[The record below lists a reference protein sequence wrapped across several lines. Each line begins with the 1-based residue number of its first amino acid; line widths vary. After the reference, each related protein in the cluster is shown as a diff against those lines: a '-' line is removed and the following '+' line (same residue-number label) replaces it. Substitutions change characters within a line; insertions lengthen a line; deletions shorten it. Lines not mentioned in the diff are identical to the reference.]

1 MGNQLTLSL
10 LNDATVSGDVHFY
23 DVCKVADSVTIA
35 YNTLWTWFEL
45 DFEWQAMEP
54 FPVRPKK
61 GEYTK
66 IPRDWEIIKP
76 FLDHYSLNATWVDC
90 EFTQGV
96 FDNNT
101 GTWTG
106 AVGKVKNC

>member
-1 MGNQLTLSL
+1 
-10 LNDATVSGDVHFY
+10 
-23 DVCKVADSVTIA
+23 
-35 YNTLWTWFEL
+35 
-45 DFEWQAMEP
+45 MEP
-54 FPVRPKK
+54 FGLRPRK
-61 GEYTK
+61 GDYTK

-76 FLDHYSLNATWVDC
+76 FLDHYSLTATWVDC

-106 AVGKVKNC
+106 AVGKVRNYNLYMYILYKYFSD